1 MNFHLP
7 LLVYF
12 TYTLYGKKIN
22 DTGQPN
28 QIIINLKLPRFSN
41 LKNTLQIQQLFTVQT
56 CNFFY

>member
-28 QIIINLKLPRFSN
+28 QIIINLKLSRFSN